1 MPDIPMLQYGG
12 EFLVFPTSFHYP
24 MPECQA
30 TKSGRLKRLLWVSDL
45 SGWCVWFTRT
55 MRFTAFS
62 ASCGPIESKPFLH
75 PNVKMAA

>member
-12 EFLVFPTSFHYP
+12 EFLVFPTSFHHP

-45 SGWCVWFTRT
+45 SG
-55 MRFTAFS
+55 
-62 ASCGPIESKPFLH
+62 
-75 PNVKMAA
+75 